1 MNRKIT
7 KTVVV
12 IFSVLAAFGAS
23 VGCYFG
29 VRENIQENYQKIPV
43 PTTLASFFPDRTAAT
58 KLEDYDPQ
66 YILEAYEVQT
76 STGIAYYYDLE
87 SAKGYSG
94 TFEFFIGVRD
104 GEVTNYYCDAEN
116 GNIGGEHSMGF
127 DAASKSKDAFIGY
140 TLEKPSENVLA
151 GTTVTWKGMEQA
163 VIAALTDAA
172 NRG

>member
-87 SAKGYSG
+87 SVKGYSG
-94 TFEFFIGVRD
+94 TFEFFIGVRA
-104 GEVTNYYCDAEN
+104 GEVTN
-116 GNIGGEHSMGF
+116 
-127 DAASKSKDAFIGY
+127 
-140 TLEKPSENVLA
+140 
-151 GTTVTWKGMEQA
+151 
-163 VIAALTDAA
+163 
-172 NRG
+172 